1 VNTDKRLA
9 EAVLEEL
16 AWEPSVS
23 AAHLGVAARDGVVT
37 LTGHV
42 ETLAEKRAAEVTTR
56 RVHGVKAV
64 ELELDVQGGGGL
76 LPVDEAIAAAA
87 RARLGSNSAVPRGA
101 VRVSVRSGWV
111 TLSGDVEWRFQSDAA
126 AGDVFVLRDALGLT
140 NDIKIMPRADAANLS
155 DDVARALQRAS
166 ADPCR
171 IRVTAAAGRV
181 RLAGTVRSWRER
193 ELAAEAAWS
202 APGVTAVENDLTIS

>member
-1 VNTDKRLA
+1 
-9 EAVLEEL
+9 
-16 AWEPSVS
+16 
-23 AAHLGVAARDGVVT
+23 
-37 LTGHV
+37 
-42 ETLAEKRAAEVTTR
+42 
-56 RVHGVKAV
+56 
-64 ELELDVQGGGGL
+64 
-76 LPVDEAIAAAA
+76 
-87 RARLGSNSAVPRGA
+87 
-101 VRVSVRSGWV
+101 
-111 TLSGDVEWRFQSDAA
+111 
-126 AGDVFVLRDALGLT
+126 LGLT